1 MSIYAKSKIAF
12 CFTTFIVLQAVRYA
26 SFSKKMYLFAMLD
39 YAKAGGGSRGS
50 ALYTDSTGELP
61 GFPGCQTFGELYRCR
76 LDQKMHGQEVQEVTL
91 KREHRLPQDALYVHY
106 LMLTISLKSME
117 NIQRTD
123 GYDGLKV
130 KNTQAIVSR
139 TRLGISYSQIPY
151 LLSFIS
157 LYNSINSLAIT
168 LAISVLA
175 I

>member
-1 MSIYAKSKIAF
+1 
-12 CFTTFIVLQAVRYA
+12 
-26 SFSKKMYLFAMLD
+26 
-39 YAKAGGGSRGS
+39 
-50 ALYTDSTGELP
+50 
-61 GFPGCQTFGELYRCR
+61 
-76 LDQKMHGQEVQEVTL
+76 
-91 KREHRLPQDALYVHY
+91 
-106 LMLTISLKSME
+106 ME

>member
-1 MSIYAKSKIAF
+1 
-12 CFTTFIVLQAVRYA
+12 
-26 SFSKKMYLFAMLD
+26 
-39 YAKAGGGSRGS
+39 
-50 ALYTDSTGELP
+50 
-61 GFPGCQTFGELYRCR
+61 
-76 LDQKMHGQEVQEVTL
+76 
-91 KREHRLPQDALYVHY
+91 
-106 LMLTISLKSME
+106 ME

-157 LYNSINSLAIT
+157 LYNSINYLAIT